1 VSDEIVVFST
11 CSSTD
16 EAEKIAKALLNRRLA
31 ACVNIVP
38 KVSSLYWWK
47 GKIERSEE
55 ALLVIKSV
63 SELLNGIIGLIKK
76 SHSYSVPEVVS
87 LPISGGNVDYLDWLR
102 GEVSR
107 PRLTEE

>member
-1 VSDEIVVFST
+1 MPDEIIVFST

-16 EAEKIAKALLNRRLA
+16 EAEKIAEELLNHRLA
-31 ACVNIVP
+31 ACVNIIP

-47 GKIERSEE
+47 GKIEHSEE
-55 ALLVIKSV
+55 ALLLIKSV
-63 SELLNGIIGLIKK
+63 SELLNGIIELVKK

-107 PRLTEE
+107 PRLREE